1 MKSKEKI
8 VLALAVA
15 LAVLQNCSAVTYTWK
30 GGDGDWSDPSHWTGG
45 AANGYPNERG
55 DIAKFPV
62 NTEPITVTVD
72 VTTTITQLVFV
83 ADASAVSKPVTLAGS
98 GKLTLSASGNTLG
111 GSSISLS
118 SNRKFVLAT
127 SIAAKYIYLSGTSDF
142 TLEDNADL
150 THNSIFVYG
159 NSTMTVNGGSIRSGS
174 STCSMTIRG
183 GGTFIQNGGYVYT
196 RLNVVGESNQYGMGT
211 FVLNGGVFYNRY
223 RDATTIADD
232 GAFTLNGGT
241 FRQDGAWSTNCI
253 DWASRIYPVKRGQVT
268 DVIYYSGYGNKT
280 KYFNPFGQAN
290 VDYVAETADAAP
302 AFTNDYPFAG
312 TLMCTNTPNEEY
324 AQFSIRYAKATV
336 GRPGGVIICNRLD
349 TAGMLTEVDFRLSK
363 IILKHSLRIVN
374 NRTQLNFPNGI
385 EFGAFDHD
393 WSSTSKDAT
402 VTDPAYINLYGDCTI
417 NTTDYFDGE
426 TARTISLYNL
436 NVGRNRTSLIAKGCG
451 VAKAILS
458 SKTFESFRRIEVQD
472 GCTLEL
478 DRHSNMS
485 AFRVITANELELGR
499 NAMLKINP
507 SRSRVDAIR
516 TKIDP
521 TAKIHV
527 TVFDSMTTYR
537 NVLVASL
544 GNVDGE
550 IDESNFIIDNQSQT
564 VNWRLARSGNT
575 FYITDDSP
583 AQPPTSTTSGR
594 SRWTGAAGNG
604 LWSDAGNWDNGV
616 PQDANTYADFYDASS
631 WAVTNDIDNLTVRLL
646 YFQGGGSGGA
656 ACGPYIL
663 YGKPITIGVGNSVY
677 NTGGL
682 RFPAIVNNHLSRTT
696 SGGNLFFNSGANGDN
711 SVTLAGGL
719 NVPAN
724 NTYTSLNGDW
734 RLGGEVTTKALV
746 PGVRSNEDA
755 RPDKFTILSNA
766 TATISSQ
773 GTKTNNYAAAVRYHI
788 ERTGQLKFTGGTSLD
803 FPARFAEAYHTIYG
817 TLDVGIPLKFG
828 VDQHFHGTGEVRVSS
843 VDDFAG
849 TKARVHLSGGVTLKP
864 AAWATATAADDGVT
878 AITVDGV
885 ATMAPTADMT
895 YGAADVGVTSTAEER
910 ALEIM
915 DAGVLTL
922 VANEGRTVTFAD
934 PISGEGK
941 LIISGSGT
949 VSLPGGVEVGEL
961 AFDGGPTLKVSGEN
975 PVVASNAISLDGVG
989 MDVVD
994 TSGFSDWRTV
1004 LSAPEI
1010 TGTPTLPPNFKAN
1023 VEIVDG
1029 HAELRLKELRGLVI
1043 TIN

>member
-1 MKSKEKI
+1 MKAKERKI
-8 VLALAVA
+8 VLVLAVA
-15 LAVLQNCSAVTYTWK
+15 FAMLQGFSDTYTWK
-30 GGDGDWSDPSHWTGG
+30 GGDGNWSDPAMWSGG
-45 AANGYPNERG
+45 AENGYPGNSA
-55 DIAKFPV
+55 DDVALIPV
-62 NTEPITVTVD
+62 NTSAITITVD
-72 VTTTITQLVFV
+72 V
-83 ADASAVSKPVTLAGS
+83 DASFARLYFNGDSSDQSKSVYLTGS
-98 GKLTLSASGNTLG
+98 GSLTMTENTATVRG
-111 GSSISLS
+111 AGFGID
-118 SNRKFVLAT
+118 SNRKCVIAT
-127 SIAAKYIYLSGTSDF
+127 TIAPRSMLLNVCQV
-142 TLEDNADL
+142 TLEDGANVS
-150 THNSIFVYG
+150 HNSLYVYG
-159 NSTMTVNGGSIRSGS
+159 RSTMTVNGGNILSGS

-196 RLNVVGESNQYGMGT
+196 RLNVVGASSQYGMGT
-211 FVLNGGVFYNRY
+211 FVQNGGVFHNRY
-223 RDATTIADD
+223 RDANTIADD

-241 FRQDGAWSTNCI
+241 FRQGGAWSTNCI
-253 DWASRIYPVKRGQVT
+253 DWASRIYPVKKGQVT

-280 KYFNPFGQAN
+280 KYFNPFGQTN
-290 VDYVAETADAAP
+290 IDYVAETADAVP

-324 AQFSIRYAKATV
+324 AQFNIRYAKATV

-349 TAGMLTEVDFRLSK
+349 TAGMLTEIDFRLSK

-393 WSSTSKDAT
+393 WSSTAMDAT
-402 VTDPAYINLYGDCTI
+402 LTNPAYINLYGDCII
-417 NTTDYFDGE
+417 NTTDYFDGA
-426 TARTISLYNL
+426 TARTIALYNL

-451 VAKAILS
+451 VAKANLS

-507 SRSRVDAIR
+507 SRSKIDAIR

-527 TVFDSMTTYR
+527 TVFASMTTYR

-550 IDESNFIIDNQSQT
+550 IDESNFIIDNQGS

-616 PQDANTYADFYDASS
+616 PQINTTYADFYDASI
-631 WAVTNDIDNLTVRLL
+631 WAVTNDIDDLKVRLL
-646 YFQGGGSGGA
+646 YFQASGSGGA

-663 YGKPITIGVGNSVY
+663 YGKPITLGVGNSVY

-682 RFPAIVNNHLSRTT
+682 CFPAIVNNHLSRPT
-696 SGGNLFFNSGANGDN
+696 SGSSLFFNSSASKDN
-711 SVTLAGGL
+711 SITLAGGL

-746 PGVRSNEDA
+746 PGTRSNEDA

-766 TATISSQ
+766 TATISNQ
-773 GTKTNNYAAAVRYHI
+773 GTTTNNYAAAVRYNI

-803 FPARFAEAYHTIYG
+803 FPARFEEAYHTIYG

-828 VDQHFHGTGEVRVSS
+828 VDQHFHGTGEVKVSS

-885 ATMAPTADMT
+885 ATIAPTADMT
-895 YGAADVGVTSTAEER
+895 YGAADAGVTSTPEER
-910 ALEIM
+910 ALEIA
-915 DAGVLTL
+915 DAGELTL
-922 VANEGRTVTFAD
+922 VADEGRTVTFSD

-941 LIISGSGT
+941 LIISGAGT
-949 VSLPGGVEVGEL
+949 VALLGGVTVGEL
-961 AFDGGPTLKVSGEN
+961 AVSGGSKLKVSGDN
-975 PVVASNAISLDGVG
+975 PVVASNALSIEGVG
-989 MDVVD
+989 LDVVD
-994 TSGFSDWRTV
+994 TTGFASWRTV

-1010 TGTPTLPPNFKAN
+1010 TGTPTLPPNFKAK

-1029 HAELRLKELRGLVI
+1029 HAELRLKELKGLVI
-1043 TIN
+1043 TIH